1 LEEAEN
7 PEKSRQFLKSNKMSR
22 LLLGSINL
30 TELSQKAKSGEIEVF
45 TSEKTGVKYVNVA
58 IFVNDTP
65 DQYGNIASLSHRN
78 KNLKTTYLGN
88 FKESNNAGGGNNAP
102 QVNKDDL
109 DFLND

>member
-1 LEEAEN
+1 
-7 PEKSRQFLKSNKMSR
+7 MSR

-30 TELSQKAKSGEIEVF
+30 TELSAKIKSGEIDVF

-58 IFVNDTP
+58 VFVNDTP
-65 DQYGNIASLSHRN
+65 DQYGQIASLSHRN

-88 FKESNNAGGGNNAP
+88 FFENKAGGGSGGGSNAP

>member
-1 LEEAEN
+1 
-7 PEKSRQFLKSNKMSR
+7 MSR

-45 TSEKTGVKYVNVA
+45 TSEKTGVNYVNVA

-78 KNLKTTYLGN
+78 KNLQTTYLGN
-88 FKESNNAGGGNNAP
+88 FKENGAGGAASRNNAQ

>member
-1 LEEAEN
+1 
-7 PEKSRQFLKSNKMSR
+7 MSR

-30 TELSQKAKSGEIEVF
+30 TELSEKIKSGEIDVF

-58 IFVNDTP
+58 VFVNDTP
-65 DQYGNIASLSHRN
+65 DQYGQIASLSHRN

-88 FKESNNAGGGNNAP
+88 FKENGAGGSGGGSNAP

-109 DFLND
+109 NFLND

>member
-1 LEEAEN
+1 
-7 PEKSRQFLKSNKMSR
+7 MSR

-30 TELSQKAKSGEIEVF
+30 TELSEKIKSGEIDVF

-58 IFVNDTP
+58 LFVNDTP
-65 DQYGNIASLSHRN
+65 DQYGQIASLSHRN

-88 FKESNNAGGGNNAP
+88 FKENGAGGGSAGGNNTP

>member
-1 LEEAEN
+1 
-7 PEKSRQFLKSNKMSR
+7 MSK

-30 TELSQKAKSGEIEVF
+30 TELSAKIKSGEIDVF

-58 IFVNDTP
+58 VFVNDTP
-65 DQYGNIASLSHRN
+65 DQFGNIASLSHRN
-78 KNLKTTYLGN
+78 KNLQTTYLGN
-88 FKESNNAGGGNNAP
+88 FKENEHGAGGATPRNNAP

>member
-1 LEEAEN
+1 
-7 PEKSRQFLKSNKMSR
+7 MSR

-30 TELSQKAKSGEIEVF
+30 TELSEKIKSGEIDVF

-58 IFVNDTP
+58 MFVNDTT

-78 KNLKTTYLGN
+78 KNLETTYLGN
-88 FKESNNAGGGNNAP
+88 FKENGAGGAAPRNNAP

>member
-1 LEEAEN
+1 
-7 PEKSRQFLKSNKMSR
+7 MSK

-30 TELSQKAKSGEIEVF
+30 TELSAKIKSGEIDVF

-58 IFVNDTP
+58 VFVNDTP
-65 DQYGNIASLSHRN
+65 DQYGQIAILSHRN

-88 FKESNNAGGGNNAP
+88 FKENGAGGSAGGSNAP
-102 QVNKDDL
+102 QVVNKDDL

>member
-1 LEEAEN
+1 
-7 PEKSRQFLKSNKMSR
+7 MSR

-30 TELSQKAKSGEIEVF
+30 TELSAKIKSGEIDVF
-45 TSEKTGVKYVNVA
+45 TSEKTGAKYVNVA
-58 IFVNDTP
+58 MFVNDTP

-88 FKESNNAGGGNNAP
+88 FKENGAGGGAPRNNAP

>member
-1 LEEAEN
+1 
-7 PEKSRQFLKSNKMSR
+7 MSR

-30 TELSQKAKSGEIEVF
+30 TELSAKIKSGEIDVF

-58 IFVNDTP
+58 AFVNDTT
-65 DQYGNIASLSHRN
+65 DDYGNIAKLMHRN
-78 KNLKTTYLGN
+78 KNLQTTTLVY
-88 FKESNNAGGGNNAP
+88 FKENGAGGAAKINNAP

>member
-1 LEEAEN
+1 
-7 PEKSRQFLKSNKMSR
+7 MSK

-30 TELSQKAKSGEIEVF
+30 TELSEKIKSGEIDVF

-58 IFVNDTP
+58 MWVNAMP
-65 DQYGNIASLSHRN
+65 DQFGNIASLSHRN

-88 FKESNNAGGGNNAP
+88 FKENGAGGARP
-102 QVNKDDL
+102 QAKVNKDNL

>member
-1 LEEAEN
+1 
-7 PEKSRQFLKSNKMSR
+7 MSR

-30 TELSQKAKSGEIEVF
+30 TELIAKVESGEIDVF

-58 IFVNDTP
+58 VFVNDTP
-65 DQYGNIASLSHRN
+65 DQYGQIASLSHRN
-78 KNLKTTYLGN
+78 KNLKNIYLGN
-88 FKESNNAGGGNNAP
+88 FKDSNAGGGSAGGNNAP

>member
-1 LEEAEN
+1 
-7 PEKSRQFLKSNKMSR
+7 MSR

-30 TELSQKAKSGEIEVF
+30 TELSAKIKSGEIDVF

-58 IFVNDTP
+58 MWVNDTP

-78 KNLKTTYLGN
+78 KNLQTTYLGN
-88 FKESNNAGGGNNAP
+88 FKENNAGGSGGGNNAP

>member
-1 LEEAEN
+1 
-7 PEKSRQFLKSNKMSR
+7 MSR

-65 DQYGNIASLSHRN
+65 DQYGQIASISHKN
-78 KNLKTTYLGN
+78 KTTGATTYLGN
-88 FKESNNAGGGNNAP
+88 FKENGAGGGAPRNNS
-102 QVNKDDL
+102 QLVNKDDL